1 MTSAPQSTPFLF
13 DVTEVQ
19 RLGLKAGDTLVMR
32 APEGTILSHPQRQN
46 ATEALQRF
54 IASLNL
60 GFPVHALVLDG
71 GWDLKVVRPEGEA

>member
-1 MTSAPQSTPFLF
+1 MTSAPQTTPFLF

-19 RLGLKAGDTLVMR
+19 RLGLKPGDTLVMR
-32 APEGTILSHPQRQN
+32 APEGMRLSHPQRVN
-46 ATEALQRF
+46 ATEALQQF

-71 GWDLKVVRPEGEA
+71 GWDLKVVGPDASA